1 MTNLGCS
8 WGPKHAG
15 SQDDTGVAK
24 RRAVDDRI
32 TISSAFV
39 GFAQLGDHGEVFE
52 GGGVSLDLAV
62 GG

>member
-32 TISSAFV
+32 TVLSALV
-39 GFAQLGDHGEVFE
+39 GFAEFGNHGEVFK
-52 GGGVSLDLAV
+52 GGGVSLDFAV